1 MFEDC
6 LSIVVGYS
14 QLIHVC
20 HTLLVQSS
28 LYYLIVAATVERTF
42 GETVS
47 QPLPCIIG
55 HFQVHNS
62 YSRFQRCSLFRLY

>member
-6 LSIVVGYS
+6 LSIVVGHS

-28 LYYLIVAATVERTF
+28 LYYLIVAATVQRTF

-47 QPLPCIIG
+47 KLLPCII
-55 HFQVHNS
+55 V
-62 YSRFQRCSLFRLY
+62 FRYTTVTRVSSVAAS